1 VRKLAFLLLA
11 IPLVA
16 PAQTV
21 HSYIDIQD
29 QQCVWR
35 AGDDAAWASPDLDDS
50 SWTPFSRR
58 AAPNHGLRIWMR
70 CHVSL
75 AQFQSL
81 PGPAIQ
87 VETRSSYELYFN
99 GRLIGASGNLRTGNF
114 NENAI
119 LTYPVAGGFSGSSP
133 AVIALRQTYIEIDP
147 RQGGGFASL
156 RVGSAD
162 VLGALRHS
170 AIVSRLA
177 PQLPYLVGYLIL
189 GILGIAELGLFYYDR
204 SRRDLLLLSIVCV
217 LYALLRIDVL
227 ATSALLDFSFS
238 QYAILWLAG
247 VLAGPFQVLFIYA
260 IGRRR
265 VPVFFWIP
273 MVLGT
278 GAVYLDMLARFLP
291 LAQLEW
297 FEKTAAYRLLV
308 IFYPCVLL
316 MAFAPFAAL
325 LPFSRLPRRMRL
337 LASLCLVWGVAD
349 IVYFATQL
357 TVLNI
362 PGIPNVFEVWRS
374 ALLEARAVTTLVVL
388 LALLLLLF
396 RDQHLMVEERA
407 VLAGE
412 LQAAGEI
419 QRMLAP
425 VKIDTAPGLQIEV
438 AFRPM
443 REVGGDFYLCRVLP
457 NGHQRILLGDV
468 SGKGAA
474 AAMAATLLLGAAEER
489 HSDSPVE
496 LLSHMNRVL
505 CRAHL
510 GGFATCLCVD
520 LAPDGELTLANAG
533 HLSPYR
539 GGVEVETA
547 GGLPLGITTN
557 AEFAA
562 SQLTLCIGETFTFV
576 SDGVVEARD
585 PQGELFGF
593 ERTAAIST
601 QAAEEIARTAQQ
613 FGQEDDITVL
623 TVWSMPA

>member
-1 VRKLAFLLLA
+1 MRKLAFLLLA

-21 HSYIDIQD
+21 HSYIDIQA

-58 AAPNHGLRIWMR
+58 DAPTHGLRIWMR

-99 GRLIGASGNLRTGNF
+99 GRLIGASGSLRTGNF

-119 LTYPVAGGFSGSSP
+119 LTYPVPGGFSGSSP

-147 RQGGGFASL
+147 RLGGQFAAL

-170 AIVSRLA
+170 AIVSRVA

-217 LYALLRIDVL
+217 QYALLRIDVL

-260 IGRRR
+260 IARRR
-265 VPVFFWIP
+265 VPVFLWIP

-308 IFYPCVLL
+308 IFYPCALL

-396 RDQHLMVEERA
+396 RDQRLMVEERA

-520 LAPDGELTLANAG
+520 LAPDGKLILANAG